1 MEGVIFWKILAS
13 IIGPAIF
20 WIGYFYYKDR
30 QQPEPLINLL
40 EAFLLGVLAGFAC
53 FLTYRQLPLLGLPQ
67 GFNLVVARG
76 QAREIFLYSLGV
88 VGPLEELFKFLPFAL
103 FILRW
108 RDLDEPADGV
118 VYASSV
124 AIGFA
129 SFENLGYLPMM
140 TGVAFFGRAVAS
152 PLTHAIFSSIWGYFV
167 ARARMKQQSVFLA
180 ALFSLPLSAIFHGL
194 FNVLTVSNYL
204 RVYSAILVLLLW
216 LLLIYLLERH
226 KRTA

>member
-1 MEGVIFWKILAS
+1 MEGVLLWKILAS

-30 QQPEPLINLL
+30 RQPEPLVNLL
-40 EAFLLGVLAGFAC
+40 EAFLMGFLAGFVC
-53 FLTYRQLPLLGLPQ
+53 FLAYGALPWLGLPQ
-67 GFNLVVARG
+67 GFNLVVSKG
-76 QAREIFLYSLGV
+76 QARDIFLYSLGI

-108 RDLDEPADGV
+108 RDVDEPADGV

-129 SFENLGYLPMM
+129 SFENLGYLPLM
-140 TGVAFFGRAVAS
+140 TGLAFFGRAVAS

-167 ARARMKQQSVFLA
+167 ARAKVKGQSVFLA
-180 ALFSLPLSAIFHGL
+180 AMFSIPLAAIFHGL

-204 RVYSAILVLLLW
+204 RIFSAILVLLLW
-216 LLLIYLLERH
+216 LLIIYLLERH
-226 KRTA
+226 RQSA

>member
-1 MEGVIFWKILAS
+1 MEGVIFWKILAA

-30 QQPEPLINLL
+30 RQPEPLINLL
-40 EAFLLGVLAGFAC
+40 EGFLMGVLAGFVC
-53 FLTYRQLPLLGLPQ
+53 FLTYRQLPLLGLPP
-67 GFNLVVARG
+67 GFNLVVAKG

-103 FILRW
+103 VILRR

-140 TGVAFFGRAVAS
+140 TGVAFFGRAMAS
-152 PLTHAIFSSIWGYFV
+152 PLTHALFSSVWGYFMV
-167 ARARMKQQSVFLA
+167 RAKMKRQSVSLA
-180 ALFSLPLSAIFHGL
+180 ALFSLPLAAIFHGL

-204 RVYSAILVLLLW
+204 RIYSAILVLLLW

>member
-1 MEGVIFWKILAS
+1 MIIWKILAS
-13 IIGPAIF
+13 IIGPAVF

-40 EAFLLGVLAGFAC
+40 EAFLLGALSGFVC
-53 FLTYRQLPLLGLPQ
+53 FLAYRQLPVLGLPP

-76 QAREIFLYSLGV
+76 QAREIFMYSLGV

-152 PLTHAIFSSIWGYFV
+152 PLTHALFSSIWGYSL
-167 ARARMKQQSVFLA
+167 ARARMKGKSVFLA
-180 ALFSLPLSAIFHGL
+180 ALVSLPLAAIFHGL

-216 LLLIYLLERH
+216 LVLIYLLERH
-226 KRTA
+226 KKTA